1 MVPRLMFSNN
11 LGEAKGDTVFE
22 MPFVESKRP
31 EILVKKR
38 PHLNKLIKIPK
49 VQIP

>member
-11 LGEAKGDTVFE
+11 FGEGKGDTFE

-31 EILVKKR
+31 KILVKKR